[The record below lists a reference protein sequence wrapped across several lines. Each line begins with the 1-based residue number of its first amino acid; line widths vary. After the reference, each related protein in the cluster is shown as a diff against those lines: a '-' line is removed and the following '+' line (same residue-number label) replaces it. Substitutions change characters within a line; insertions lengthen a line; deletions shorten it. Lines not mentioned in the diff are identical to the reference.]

1 MRNENQMFVYETI
14 IRSECHRLKIFQ
26 NKIKKVCKSLAL
38 KMFVYETISKANVSV
53 SSFNFSRF

>member
-1 MRNENQMFVYETI
+1 MFVYETI

-26 NKIKKVCKSLAL
+26 NKIKKVCKSLVL